1 MADMRACPRIK
12 YKLEIDLFCE
22 RKGSNRQC
30 YTHNVCNDGMFVVG
44 VLCLRPGDT
53 VNVAL
58 GDRDKG
64 ALELDCIV
72 NRVTLDGVG
81 VKFTGNSAQKMAML
95 RELLT
100 PEWDGRNLWDGM
112 IKLAPW
118 CESTDFSDWM
128 RLTSL
133 LSHWQHSCVAEKQA
147 FDRSLVSSANTSASS
162 VH

>member
-12 YKLEIDLFCE
+12 YKLEIDLFSE
-22 RKGSNRQC
+22 RKARHRQC
-30 YTHNVCNDGMFVVG
+30 YTQNICNNGMFVVG

-58 GDRDKG
+58 GDREKG

-72 NRVTLDGVG
+72 NRVALDGVG
-81 VKFTGNSAQKMAML
+81 VNFIGNSAKKMKLL

-100 PEWDGRNLWDGM
+100 PDWDGQNLWDGM

-118 CESTDFSDWM
+118 CDSSDFSDWM

-133 LSHWQHSCVAEKQA
+133 LSHWQHNCVSEKRA
-147 FDRSLVSSANTSASS
+147 FDRSLVPSSEVPASPI
-162 VH
+162 H